1 MLRQL
6 FCYEVDICYL
16 LKHRHSGSGFMHY
29 DKDYLSLYYYCRI
42 SLSNNMYQ
50 AIRLP
55 TELTEDENFYLGK
68 SINGIYC
75 ASIFQGSQLQVWFL
89 NDQYVHGQTEWVL
102 KHGTDIFPI
111 LPNLNYDEQC
121 DGAWILQEFYYWG
134 QEDSDDEA
142 YTVAYSNEAILEEK
156 FVWALT
162 MIMFSNQEV
171 GARILLSIFLDFIHT
186 KRLSSSVINSTG
198 C

>member
-1 MLRQL
+1 MKIFIWENQSTGYTVHQYFRGHN
-6 FCYEVDICYL
+6 F
-16 LKHRHSGSGFMHY
+16 RFGSLTTNMFMA
-29 DKDYLSLYYYCRI
+29 D
-42 SLSNNMYQ
+42 
-50 AIRLP
+50 RLGV
-55 TELTEDENFYLGK
+55 E
-68 SINGIYC
+68 
-75 ASIFQGSQLQVWFL
+75 
-89 NDQYVHGQTEWVL
+89 
-102 KHGTDIFPI
+102 HGTDIFPI